1 MVKVKYKINNNDNIS
16 STTDKDIVNSKR
28 QKKIKSKFNE
38 RYIINLK
45 KNKKKRILLFS
56 LYLLAFGATTVTTI
70 LLLYTNTTVNS
81 SQFNPNANNK
91 LWEEY
96 YQNHHRNTTPISLD
110 TTNDYFKNPKNII
123 IFNVITK
130 DNDNGN
136 NIDFR
141 SVLNSI
147 DQNLQK
153 VKIEN
158 DIDNDNPDPKLLPIN
173 FFANVNY
180 NPAVKFTVGNDK
192 TPITNNSFTLPKNFN
207 DTNKCILHMIT
218 NDQAPIFGI
227 NNTNVNMQININ
239 IINQIA
245 INISDL
251 PLTFPTTK
259 IISIND
265 PQDVTIDQIKDKW
278 LVPEIGNNFEEVL
291 SKTLNIDK
299 EKITGKNY
307 YKIEFADSSTIRDFT
322 KSVAVTFTIT
332 SLDNNP
338 WNFTGTKKCTISV
351 KNDKAN
357 LNSMKDLT
365 SEIEK
370 QYNNDN
376 DKKNFKIWLTNQK
389 DKDGNYINA
398 DSKLSPEDVK
408 IVNDKVVSSIQDICK
423 NYFQKNYPDLNIE
436 TSDYTIVTNLKAGDD
451 IFNHKLG
458 KNIEITINAVT
469 SSYKLSGNLTAKAII
484 HGHNNNNITES
495 YTSPAKF
502 GLNGIWLTD
511 GKDANILQEGQH
523 FYQQDNL
530 LENWIT
536 SKESLLNTVINNSY
550 QTVANSFSGTFTMN
564 CQLDKEQKNRSMS
577 ADISKDITGGIVTN
591 FWDLISKTKNI
602 FLETDVSTT
611 SGWSVKSV
619 KLIFTNAQTKPDKD
633 NTLYTFDL
641 SSKFNDITVSERAT
655 LTFNDFNF
663 KFNYQLES

>member
-16 STTDKDIVNSKR
+16 STTDKNIINSKR
-28 QKKIKSKFNE
+28 QKKIKSEFNE
-38 RYIINLK
+38 KYIINLK

-96 YQNHHRNTTPISLD
+96 YQQHHRNTTPISLD

-123 IFNVITK
+123 IFNVIKK
-130 DNDNGN
+130 DTDNG

-180 NPAVKFTVGNDK
+180 NPAVKFTVGNNK
-192 TPITNNSFTLPKNFN
+192 TPITNNSFILPENFN
-207 DTNKCILHMIT
+207 DSKEYILNMLT

-227 NNTNVNMQININ
+227 NNTNVNIQINIK

-245 INISDL
+245 IHISDL
-251 PLTFPTTK
+251 PLTFSNK

-265 PQDVTIDQIKDKW
+265 PQHATIDQIKDKW
-278 LVPEIGNNFEEVL
+278 LVPEIENKFEEVL
-291 SKTLNIDK
+291 SKALNIDK
-299 EKITGKNY
+299 EKIKQHNY
-307 YKIEFADSSTIRDFT
+307 YKIKFEDSSTIKDFT
-322 KSVAVTFTIT
+322 KPIDVKFTIT

-338 WNFTGTKKCTISV
+338 WNFTGTKKCTINV

-357 LNSMKDLT
+357 LNNMKDLT

-376 DKKNFKIWLTNQK
+376 NNFQITLDNQK

-398 DSKLSPEDVK
+398 DSNLSPENVK
-408 IVNDKVVSSIQDICK
+408 IVNDQVISSIQEICQ

-436 TSDYTIVTNLKAGDD
+436 TSDYTIVTNLKAGDN

-458 KNIEITINAVT
+458 KNIEITIKAIP
-469 SSYKLSGNLTAKAII
+469 SSYKLSGNLNAKAII

-495 YTSPAKF
+495 YTSPDRF
-502 GLNGIWLTD
+502 GLNGIWLKD
-511 GKDANILQEGQH
+511 GNDANILQAGDH

-530 LENWIT
+530 LNNWIT

-550 QTVANSFSGTFTMN
+550 QPVANSFSGTFTMN
-564 CQLDKEQKNRSMS
+564 CQLDKEPKNRSMT
-577 ADISKDITGGIVTN
+577 ADISKDITGGQVTN
-591 FWDLISKTKNI
+591 FWDLITNTKSI
-602 FLETDVSTT
+602 YIETNVSTT
-611 SGWSVKSV
+611 SGWSVKNV
-619 KLIFTNAQTKPDKD
+619 KLVFTNAESPPDKD
-633 NTLYTFDL
+633 NILYTFDL
-641 SSKFNDITVSERAT
+641 SSKFNSIIVSDHAT

>member
-16 STTDKDIVNSKR
+16 STAGNNIVNSKR

-45 KNKKKRILLFS
+45 KNKKKRVLLFS
-56 LYLLAFGATTVTTI
+56 LYLLTFGATTVTTI
-70 LLLYTNTTVNS
+70 LLLYTNTTINS

-96 YQNHHRNTTPISLD
+96 YQKHHHNTTPISLD

-123 IFNVITK
+123 IFNVIKK
-130 DNDNGN
+130 DNDNSN

-192 TPITNNSFTLPKNFN
+192 APITNNSFTLPKNFN
-207 DTNKCILHMIT
+207 DTNKYILHMIT

-227 NNTNVNMQININ
+227 SNTNVNMQININ

-251 PLTFPTTK
+251 SLAFSTK
-259 IISIND
+259 IISINN
-265 PQDVTIDQIKDKW
+265 PQHATIDQIKDKW
-278 LVPEIGNNFEEVL
+278 LVPEIENEFEEVL
-291 SKTLNIDK
+291 SNALNIDK
-299 EKITGKNY
+299 DKIKQHNY
-307 YKIEFADSSTIRDFT
+307 YKIEFEDSSKPRDFT
-322 KSVAVTFTIT
+322 SSIDVKFTIT

-338 WNFTGTKKCTISV
+338 WNFTGTKKCTINV

-357 LNSMKDLT
+357 LNSMEDLT
-365 SEIEK
+365 SEIKK
-370 QYNNDN
+370 QYDNDN
-376 DKKNFKIWLTNQK
+376 NNFQITLDNQK

-408 IVNDKVVSSIQDICK
+408 FVNDEVINSIQEICQS
-423 NYFQKNYPDLNIE
+423 YFQKNYPDLNIE
-436 TSDYTIVTNLKAGDD
+436 TSDYTIVTDLKVGDD

-458 KNIEITINAVT
+458 KNIEITIKAIT
-469 SSYKLSGNLTAKAII
+469 SSNKLNGNLNAEAII
-484 HGHNNNNITES
+484 HGHNKNNITPES
-495 YTSPAKF
+495 YTDKF
-502 GLNGIWLTD
+502 GLKGIWLTD
-511 GKDANILQEGQH
+511 GKDANMLQEGQH

-536 SKESLLNTVINNSY
+536 SKESLLNKVINNFY
-550 QTVANSFSGTFTMN
+550 QPVANSFSGSFTMN
-564 CQLDKEQKNRSMS
+564 CQLEKEQKNRSMS
-577 ADISKDITGGIVTN
+577 ADISKDITGGKATN
-591 FWDLISKTKNI
+591 FWDLIKNTKSI

-611 SGWSVKSV
+611 SGWSVNSV
-619 KLIFTNAQTKPDKD
+619 KLIFTDAQTQPDKD

-641 SSKFNDITVSERAT
+641 SSKFNGVIVSDHAT

-663 KFNYQLES
+663 KFNYQLVS